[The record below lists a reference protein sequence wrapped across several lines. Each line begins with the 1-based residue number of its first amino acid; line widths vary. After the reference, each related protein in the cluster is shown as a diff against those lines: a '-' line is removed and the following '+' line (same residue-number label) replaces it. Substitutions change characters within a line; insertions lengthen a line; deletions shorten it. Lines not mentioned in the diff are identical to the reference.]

1 MGLFNRNKKNEPSRE
16 TRSTTDPLSGFIQI
30 PRADG
35 SVIGIRQQT
44 DKMGYP
50 LYEQIAGK
58 VIPKF
63 SIIAPELQQYSARG
77 ALTKVQTI
85 LIDFPDINDVQKL
98 NDPYYMSQVANIL
111 LNANRMQKI
120 MKEYHGYAGGLNL
133 DSNGNV
139 VGKFVDANVINQ
151 LKMDKSSRDALYAK
165 TQAEAQAA
173 RTAAAAKQGHEQ
185 YIQNYTPGKEPEKLD
200 PSMLN
205 PNGSSHRIYTGED
218 R

>member
-1 MGLFNRNKKNEPSRE
+1 MGLFNRTKKNEPSRE
-16 TRSTTDPLSGFIQI
+16 TRASTDSLSGFMQI

-58 VIPKF
+58 IIPKF
-63 SIIAPELQQYSARG
+63 SVIAPELQHVSTG
-77 ALTKVQTI
+77 NDLTKVQTI
-85 LIDFPDINDVQKL
+85 LIDFPDINDVLKL
-98 NDPYYMSQVANIL
+98 NDPYYMSQVVNTL

-120 MKEYHGYAGGLNL
+120 MQEYHGYAGGLNL
-133 DSNGNV
+133 DINGQV
-139 VGKFVDANVINQ
+139 IGKFVDANVINQ
-151 LKMDKSSRDALYAK
+151 LKMDKSTRDAIYAK

-185 YIQNYTPGKEPEKLD
+185 YIQNSNSGPEHEKLD
-200 PSMLN
+200 PSMLTD
-205 PNGSSHRIYTGED
+205 GYD